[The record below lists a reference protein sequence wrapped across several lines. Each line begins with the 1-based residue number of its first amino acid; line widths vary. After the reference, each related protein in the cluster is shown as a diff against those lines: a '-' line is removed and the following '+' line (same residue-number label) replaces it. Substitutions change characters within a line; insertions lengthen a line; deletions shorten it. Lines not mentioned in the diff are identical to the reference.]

1 MVLSIR
7 SQTFHDAMRD
17 YDTLQSE
24 GKLRT
29 DEEKELFFKSKGTT
43 LDDAKKAN
51 NDYIKALEEGETD
64 FRARTNPLNIVPGRQ
79 VGRAIGDIIGG
90 VVSFTDAITPGE
102 LKDFINDSVNDL
114 PLPESFKKFADEAFD
129 PYHGGSYCWWR
140 KTCRYIRLLSFSIN
154 NSNERIRINW

>member
-17 YDTLQSE
+17 YDTLQSK

-64 FRARTNPLNIVPGRQ
+64 FTARTTM
-79 VGRAIGDIIGG
+79 VGRAIGRGVGDIIGG

-114 PLPESFKKFADEAFD
+114 PLPESFKEFADEAFD
-129 PYHGGSYCWWR
+129 PYHGEGLFAGGE
-140 KTCRYIRLLSFSIN
+140 KPLFFLFKI
-154 NSNERIRINW
+154 